1 MTNVGKVMPQYNIA
15 FATDENYLPYTF
27 VVCQSIID
35 SISKQYRDIS
45 TDDSI
50 IFHILTDKSVDI
62 ADLQLKANSFQ
73 ERNKAIIDN
82 IMVIHNIDVDQFASC
97 NGWGIY
103 ASKSIY
109 YRLLLS
115 ELLDPSIKEI
125 LYLDVDTL
133 VLKDIRAL
141 FDNTDLSNHVAAVV
155 LDYSFANEPDDHV
168 KNICKSNDSNNC
180 FNVNLSKYFN
190 SGMLL
195 INLDKWRQYQI
206 GSKCIELIKCN
217 LPFPDQD
224 ALNIAIPDPL
234 IIEGK
239 WNFQTTALYAYEYS
253 FVKHRLLSRGSGKD
267 FQEIKNSILERDIS
281 SAMDDPAIIHFTV
294 FKPWQNHVNCSFNDV
309 NYICNDYNFELI
321 KKWQEAALKVTEFA
335 GDFNRLKFDQW
346 INASYCINQV
356 KLALNKEVKA
366 RRQLRKQFF
375 IALIVLFVI
384 QLCITLLIS

>member
-1 MTNVGKVMPQYNIA
+1 MPKYNIA

-35 SISKQYRDIS
+35 SISTQYRDIS
-45 TDDSI
+45 SDDSI

-82 IMVIHNIDVDQFASC
+82 LMVIHNIDVDQFASC
-97 NGWGIY
+97 KGWGIH
-103 ASKSIY
+103 ASKSTY

-115 ELLDPSIKEI
+115 ELLDPSIKEV

-155 LDYSFANEPDDHV
+155 LDAETSNAYIDTIAN
-168 KNICKSNDSNNC
+168 IYGSNEKQC
-180 FNVNLSKYFN
+180 FPLKLSTYFN
-190 SGMLL
+190 AGMLL
-195 INLDKWRQYQI
+195 INIDKWRQENI
-206 GSKCIELIKCN
+206 GLKCINLIKAG
-217 LPFPDQD
+217 LPFLDQD
-224 ALNIAIPDPL
+224 ALNIAISDPL
-234 IIEGK
+234 IIDGK
-239 WNFQTTALYAYEYS
+239 WNFQTIALYAYEYS
-253 FVKHRLLSRGSGKD
+253 FVKNKLLFRESAQD
-267 FQEIKNSILERDIS
+267 FSEIKNSILESYILS
-281 SAMDDPAIIHFTV
+281 SMDDPAIVHFTA
-294 FKPWQNHVNCSFNDV
+294 FKPWQNHVNCSLKGV
-309 NYICNDYNFELI
+309 SYICNNYNFEFI
-321 KKWQEAALKVTEFA
+321 KKWQESALKVNEFA

-346 INASYCINQV
+346 LNVGYCIN
-356 KLALNKEVKA
+356 KLDVALKREIKA

-384 QLCITLLIS
+384 QLCISLFIS

>member
-73 ERNKAIIDN
+73 DRNKAIIDN
-82 IMVIHNIDVDQFASC
+82 LMVIHNIDVDQFSSC
-97 NGWGIY
+97 TGWGVH
-103 ASKSIY
+103 ASKSTY

-115 ELLDPSIKEI
+115 EVLDPSIKEI

-155 LDYSFANEPDDHV
+155 LDAIASNEDIDS
-168 KNICKSNDSNNC
+168 ISTIYRSNDEKQD
-180 FNVNLSKYFN
+180 FPVKFSKYFN
-190 SGMLL
+190 AGMLL
-195 INLDKWRQYQI
+195 INLDKWRQDNI
-206 GSKCIELIKCN
+206 GLKCIDLIKVG
-217 LPFPDQD
+217 LPFLDQD

-234 IIEGK
+234 IIDGK
-239 WNFQTTALYAYEYS
+239 WNFQTGALYAYEYS
-253 FVKHRLLSRGSGKD
+253 FVKNKLLARGSGKD
-267 FQEIKNSILERDIS
+267 LKEMKNNILESDIL
-281 SAMDDPAIIHFTV
+281 SAMDDPAIIHFTS
-294 FKPWQNHVNCSFNDV
+294 FKPWQNHLTSSFNDV
-309 NYICNDYNFELI
+309 HYICNNYNFECI
-321 KKWQEAALKVTEFA
+321 KKWQESALKVTEFA

-384 QLCITLLIS
+384 QLCITLLVS

>member
-1 MTNVGKVMPQYNIA
+1 MPKYNIA

-45 TDDSI
+45 SDDAI

-82 IMVIHNIDVDQFASC
+82 LMVIHNIDVDQFSSC
-97 NGWGIY
+97 KGWGIH
-103 ASKSIY
+103 ASKSTY

-115 ELLDPSIKEI
+115 EFLDPSIKEI

-155 LDYSFANEPDDHV
+155 LDAIASNEDSESLST
-168 KNICKSNDSNNC
+168 IYRTNDKKQG
-180 FNVNLSKYFN
+180 FHIKFSKYFN
-190 SGMLL
+190 AGMLL
-195 INLDKWRQYQI
+195 INLDKWRQDNI
-206 GSKCIELIKCN
+206 GLKCIDLIKVG
-217 LPFPDQD
+217 LPFLDQD

-234 IIEGK
+234 IIDGK
-239 WNFQTTALYAYEYS
+239 WNFQTGALYAYEYS
-253 FVKHRLLSRGSGKD
+253 FVKNKLLTRAPGKE
-267 FQEIKNSILERDIS
+267 FSEIKNSILESDILAS
-281 SAMDDPAIIHFTV
+281 MSDPAIVHFTA
-294 FKPWQNHVNCSFNDV
+294 FKPWQNHVNCSLNNV
-309 NYICNDYNFELI
+309 HYICNNYNFECI
-321 KKWQEAALKVTEFA
+321 KKWQESALKVTEFA

-356 KLALNKEVKA
+356 NLALKKEVKA
-366 RRQLRKQFF
+366 RRKLRKQFF

>member
-1 MTNVGKVMPQYNIA
+1 MPKYNIA

-35 SISKQYRDIS
+35 SISTQYRDIS
-45 TDDSI
+45 SEDSI
-50 IFHILTDKSVDI
+50 IFHILTDKSVYI

-73 ERNKAIIDN
+73 NRNKAIIDN
-82 IMVIHNIDVDQFASC
+82 LMVIHNIDVDQFSSC
-97 NGWGIY
+97 NGWGIH
-103 ASKSIY
+103 ASKSTY

-133 VLKDIRAL
+133 VLKDIRDL

-155 LDYSFANEPDDHV
+155 LDASIANERSDIST
-168 KNICKSNDSNNC
+168 NIYGSNDRKQCLNI
-180 FNVNLSKYFN
+180 NLSKYFN
-190 SGMLL
+190 AGMLL
-195 INLDKWRQYQI
+195 INLDKWRQDNI
-206 GSKCIELIKCN
+206 GLKCIDLIKVG
-217 LPFPDQD
+217 LPFLDQD
-224 ALNIAIPDPL
+224 ALNIAIHDPL
-234 IIEGK
+234 IIDGK

-253 FVKHRLLSRGSGKD
+253 FVKNRFLSRGSGKD
-267 FQEIKNSILERDIS
+267 FQEIKNSILERDLS
-281 SAMDDPAIIHFTV
+281 SAMDDPAIIHFTA
-294 FKPWQNHVNCSFNDV
+294 FKPWQNHVNCSLNNV
-309 NYICNDYNFELI
+309 HYICNNDNFELI
-321 KKWQEAALKVTEFA
+321 KKWQESALKVTEFA

-356 KLALNKEVKA
+356 KLALKKEVKA